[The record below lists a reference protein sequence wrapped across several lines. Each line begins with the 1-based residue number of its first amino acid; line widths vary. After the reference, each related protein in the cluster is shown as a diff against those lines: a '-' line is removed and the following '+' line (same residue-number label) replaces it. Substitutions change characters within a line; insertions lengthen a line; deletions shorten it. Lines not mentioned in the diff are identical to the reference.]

1 MATNVSY
8 VRFLRG
14 TPTAFSKVAKKDP
27 DTLYFISESI
37 ADSGNLYLETKK
49 ITEKSSFTDM

>member
-27 DTLYFISESI
+27 DTLYFISELND
-37 ADSGNLYLETKK
+37 DSGDL
-49 ITEKSSFTDM
+49 

>member
-14 TPTAFSKVAKKDP
+14 TPTAFSKVAKKDAGSKG
-27 DTLYFISESI
+27 TR
-37 ADSGNLYLETKK
+37 K
-49 ITEKSSFTDM
+49 